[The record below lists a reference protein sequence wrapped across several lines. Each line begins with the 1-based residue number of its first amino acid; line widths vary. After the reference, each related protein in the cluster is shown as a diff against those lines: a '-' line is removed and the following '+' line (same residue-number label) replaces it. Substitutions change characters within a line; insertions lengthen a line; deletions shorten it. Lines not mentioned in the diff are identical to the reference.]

1 MPIDSKSRDHS
12 VYYIYYYCTGR
23 GKCAGAVNGRAES
36 VVSRS
41 D

>member
-1 MPIDSKSRDHS
+1 MPIDSKPRDHS
-12 VYYIYYYCTGR
+12 VYYTITGR